1 MNTKKQH
8 EFVVFLKSGHI
19 ATNRKPEA
27 IEVMMGKRR
36 EKGGGGANDDFTGS

>member
-1 MNTKKQH
+1 MNTRKQH
-8 EFVVFLKSGHI
+8 DFLVFLKSGHI